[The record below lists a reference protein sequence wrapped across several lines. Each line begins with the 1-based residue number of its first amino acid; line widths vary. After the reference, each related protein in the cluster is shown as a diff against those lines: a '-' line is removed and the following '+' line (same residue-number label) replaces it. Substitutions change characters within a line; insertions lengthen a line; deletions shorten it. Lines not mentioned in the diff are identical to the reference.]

1 MDLCWSSSSS
11 VNYSLLLVITAIR
24 SVFSFTMMAFSG
36 WFSQVLAE
44 VVVITESTVRFS
56 GSHLQV
62 INSHF
67 MNGIKTA
74 EIYGIRN
81 RGNYINLQP
90 AIQNKD
96 ISVNWKQLRVVDII

>member
-1 MDLCWSSSSS
+1 
-11 VNYSLLLVITAIR
+11 
-24 SVFSFTMMAFSG
+24 
-36 WFSQVLAE
+36 
-44 VVVITESTVRFS
+44 
-56 GSHLQV
+56 
-62 INSHF
+62 
-67 MNGIKTA
+67 MNGRKTA